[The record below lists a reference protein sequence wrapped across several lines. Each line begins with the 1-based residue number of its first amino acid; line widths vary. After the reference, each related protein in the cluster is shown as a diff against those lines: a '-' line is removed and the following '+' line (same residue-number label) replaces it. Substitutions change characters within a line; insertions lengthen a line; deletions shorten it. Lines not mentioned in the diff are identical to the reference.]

1 MPDTGEAQSL
11 HRRIERYTR
20 LLASQTELNHHT
32 LPLHLALAKLYEQ
45 ANNIPKAIH
54 EYALV
59 AFFYADHGQVMK
71 AVAAAQMIVR
81 LDPDNDELIER
92 LEDLFVLRKTV
103 SSSQLEDYND
113 TINTL
118 ETLAN
123 QSVKE
128 PEQEIRAE
136 KVASAPSPAV
146 ASEDIIAALKKIALF
161 SRLSVSE
168 LRGLQTYSLLSQLAP
183 DEPVL
188 TNGNIRRSL
197 FVILHGSTKIFGKDK
212 EGRPTFLASLG
223 EGASFGEFA
232 LFGRVDQ
239 NLSVVA
245 AETSAI
251 LEIPRD
257 VVMKLAKMRPY
268 ITETLK
274 DLYKRRILESALAR
288 VPLFSQ
294 LLPEDRRRIVS
305 YFKAVKA
312 KKGTILVRE
321 GELGKCMYFL
331 LAGKVGVYT
340 SLGDEEQDV
349 AVDEE
354 QEPVSAKSPKDQ
366 PEELLLATLSGGD
379 FFGEQALVTE
389 DPRSAT
395 VKALT
400 NVGLLRFSKE
410 DLDQVIQQYPNIESE
425 LQIEAF
431 HHRMQKRL
439 SILKKLIPESSA

>member
-1 MPDTGEAQSL
+1 MSDTGEAQSL

-20 LLASQTELNHHT
+20 LLAPQTELNNHT
-32 LPLHLALAKLYEQ
+32 LPLHLALAKLYERVK
-45 ANNIPKAIH
+45 NTPKAIH

-103 SSSQLEDYND
+103 SSSQLEDYNE

-123 QSVKE
+123 QNAEGPEEDVKDDTIASVPSTE
-128 PEQEIRAE
+128 VAPEN
-136 KVASAPSPAV
+136 V
-146 ASEDIIAALKKIALF
+146 IAALKQNALF

-168 LRGLQTYSLLSQLAP
+168 LRGMQTYSLLSHFAP

-188 TNGNIRRSL
+188 TNGNVRRSL
-197 FVILHGSTKIFGKDK
+197 FVILQGSIKIFGKDK
-212 EGRPTFLASLG
+212 EGRPTFLASLE

-239 NLSVVA
+239 NLSVA
-245 AETSAI
+245 AADTSVI

-274 DLYKRRILESALAR
+274 ELYKRRILESALAR

-294 LLPEDRRRIVS
+294 LFPEDRRKIVS

-331 LAGKVGVYT
+331 LVGKVGVYT
-340 SLGDEEQDV
+340 SLGDEDQD
-349 AVDEE
+349 AVLGEE
-354 QEPVSAKSPKDQ
+354 QESASAKSPKDQ
-366 PEELLLATLSGGD
+366 PEELLLASLSGGD

-400 NVGLLRFSKE
+400 NVGLLRFSKD

-439 SILKKLIPESSA
+439 TILKKLIPESPA